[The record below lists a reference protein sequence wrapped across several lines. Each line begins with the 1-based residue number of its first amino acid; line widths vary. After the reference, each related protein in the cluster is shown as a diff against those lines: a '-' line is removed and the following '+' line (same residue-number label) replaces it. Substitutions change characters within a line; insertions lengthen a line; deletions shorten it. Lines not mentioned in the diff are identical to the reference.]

1 MYVKLEEAKKHLL
14 LDDSFK
20 DDDLYILGLIE
31 RA

>member
-20 DDDLYILGLIE
+20 DDDFIYTWTN
-31 RA
+31 